1 MTIVTTMTEL
11 EAVNEMLMS
20 IGQAPVNSLAVTG
33 IKDVAIA
40 RQRLRTALRSILSMG
55 WWFNTDEAFDLT
67 PDLDGN
73 IVIPVNALKV
83 DSDGSDIT
91 ERNLDGKGRC
101 LYNRAEQSFEFADPV
116 TVRVVWGFEY
126 EDIPQT
132 ARDYI
137 GTVAARRF
145 QSKVI
150 GSQILDRFE
159 QEDEIKAYIALIRED
174 RASRRT
180 NLFTGN
186 RGISAFGRRSY

>member
-1 MTIVTTMTEL
+1 MSIITATTEL
-11 EAVNEMLMS
+11 EAVNEMLMA

-40 RQRLRTALRSILSMG
+40 QRRLNYTLRAVQARG
-55 WWFNTDEAFDLT
+55 WWFNTDEAYELS

-73 IVIPVNALKV
+73 ILIPPSALKV
-83 DSDGSDIT
+83 DSDDADIT
-91 ERNLDGKGRC
+91 ERELEPKGRC
-101 LYNRAEQSFEFADPV
+101 LYNRANQSFEFSGPV
-116 TVRVVWGFEY
+116 TVRIVWGFRFEA
-126 EDIPQT
+126 IPQT

-137 GTVAARRF
+137 ATVAGRSF

-150 GSQILDRFE
+150 GSQVLDRFE
-159 QEDEIKAYIALIRED
+159 QEDEMKAWLALIREE

-186 RGISAFGRRSY
+186 RGISAFGRRDY